1 MKAKDLEI
9 RERLNPNLII
19 ARSKEEYEEA
29 RALIE
34 EYGNSLDFS
43 LEFQDFDKEL
53 DSLSTF
59 YGPPTGLIILSKF
72 EDEFMGVT
80 CLRNLGNFI
89 AEIKRM
95 YVKPDARGKGLG
107 RKMLNKA
114 ILEAKTLGY
123 RFLRLD
129 TVPDMESAIQLYLST
144 GFYEIED
151 YTYNPIPGA
160 RFMEYKL

>member
-1 MKAKDLEI
+1 MKVADMKL
-9 RERLNPNLII
+9 RERENPNLFIVEGPEEHAI
-19 ARSKEEYEEA
+19 ARKLIKEYVD
-29 RALIE
+29 
-34 EYGNSLDFS
+34 SLGFS
-43 LEFQDFDKEL
+43 LEFQDIDNEL
-53 DSLSTF
+53 DQLNTV
-59 YGPPTGLIILSKF
+59 YGHPSGLILLAKVS
-72 EDEFMGVT
+72 DEFVGVT

-95 YVKPDARGKGLG
+95 YVKPDHRGKGLG

-114 ILEAKTLGY
+114 KYEAKRLGY

-129 TVPDMESAIQLYLST
+129 TVSDMERAIHLYTSE

-151 YTYNPIPGA
+151 FGTNPIKGA